1 MAKHYFAV
9 KTREAEV
16 TEKLLEKPSVREL
29 PVYSAIEYLKER
41 GFFFCA
47 KLEKN
52 PKCPELW
59 MATTHLLMIDW
70 NKSNDGEYFVSNP
83 QNLPKIQ
90 SH

>member
-1 MAKHYFAV
+1 MNSNQAFEQIVLFSGFEYH
-9 KTREAEV
+9 R
-16 TEKLLEKPSVREL
+16 
-29 PVYSAIEYLKER
+29 AIDY
-41 GFFFCA
+41 A
-47 KLEKN
+47 QKN